1 MKIKQKDL
9 DILNSFLNEWK
20 GANAYWNNYV
30 DTDDR
35 MIVALE
41 KADNVRDAVGICFT
55 QCRYI
60 SGSTRWSGADLKA
73 QIFHFDDEEIGFEII
88 DLGSGFVLRCEGAIV
103 VGGDNDFIV
112 PRS

>member
-9 DILNSFLNEWK
+9 NKLNSCLEEWK
-20 GANAYWNNYV
+20 GSNVYWNNYV

-35 MIVALE
+35 MIIALE
-41 KADNVRDAVGICFT
+41 RPENVRDALGICFT

-60 SGSTRWSGADLKA
+60 SGPTRWSGANLNA
-73 QIFHFDDEEIGFEII
+73 QIFHFEDGGDGFEII
-88 DLGSGFVLRCEGAIV
+88 DVESGFVLRCEGAIV
-103 VGGDNDFIV
+103 VGGDSDFIV